1 MAKNELQQMGTTGLA
16 EYVQAG
22 KNGRARNCR
31 RQHAERVLSE
41 RYPASKY
48 SAVERFRNLLCLPV
62 PPPYAWQVRS

>member
-41 RYPASKY
+41 RYPSSRY
-48 SAVERFRNLLCLPV
+48 VVIERFRNLLWSMALGPTVCRV
-62 PPPYAWQVRS
+62 CA